1 MHLRQKLGLAAGT
14 ILSLGVA
21 GVLIVNAV
29 PGGPSYYAT
38 VSEVG
43 AGKTAGQTF
52 VRVGGT
58 VKKGS
63 LRQRTEHSPA
73 TLILADG
80 TAELAVRTTNILP
93 ALLREGDDAVA
104 EGRLEGGI
112 LIATSIIPRFD
123 DPLKKP

>member
-1 MHLRQKLGLAAGT
+1 MQLRQKLGLAAGA

-21 GVLIVNAV
+21 GILIVNAV
-29 PGGPSYYAT
+29 PGGPSYYVT
-38 VSEVG
+38 VTEIA
-43 AGKTAGQTF
+43 AGKATGQAV

-63 LRQRTEHSPA
+63 LRQRTEQAPA
-73 TLILADG
+73 ALILADG
-80 TAELAVRTTNILP
+80 GAELAVQTPNLLP

-104 EGRLEGGI
+104 EGRIEGGI
-112 LIATSIIPRFD
+112 LIATSVIPRFD